1 MLGTY
6 ILNRADNVNVVG
18 TEGIFILQFLCRR
31 FLVSFYRGLTYY
43 AHVVSSVRQSTDAQ
57 VFIDATANYL
67 SSAQLTQTMAY
78 DV

>member
-1 MLGTY
+1 MASKLLGSY
-6 ILNRADNVNVVG
+6 ILNRAHNVNVVG

-31 FLVSFYRGLTYY
+31 FLFVCVFFRGLTYY

-67 SSAQLTQTMAY
+67 SSAQLT
-78 DV
+78 